1 MSGMWSWFRRLG
13 RLLQAPPVSAVPQ
26 QRRVLRL
33 QREVILP
40 SKLVILAAVYHYL
53 LRAPWAEEVASAF
66 DVVLETLRQFFVLY
80 AGLNVLAWLL
90 LLGLRKLPPG
100 TVQWISFVLGFADG
114 LFLGGLTLLTGGFD
128 SILYWVFPALIV
140 LNAICIPLA
149 TPQLV
154 LNLILSGFFLLAGLV
169 EPELRSQEIPVP
181 QLPPR
186 AQRKPVPPVRPDDI
200 PDPHAVL
207 QRLQRPTDTLAR
219 LIWNRIPESARRQL
233 LELVQEDSG
242 QDDRLRQFLADE
254 LNRLLP
260 QSRYVVQTESPAE
273 LPGEP
278 FLLRLVILW
287 LLTFCCY
294 GVQVLAARQRQ
305 AEEEAE
311 EFAHRSAQ
319 LHAAGRLAAE
329 FAHQIKNPLAIINN
343 AAFALRRLFG
353 HDPRAATSLELIQEE
368 VEKADRIIT
377 QVMGYAQLSEGR
389 VEKVNVREAI
399 EQAVAQV
406 FPPGMPTG
414 TEVRLDLREPLPM
427 MLMQRRHLTDIL
439 TNLLQNARDVLDGRG
454 QILVSARCPDEAT
467 LELSITDNGPGI
479 PADKLERIFEPYF
492 TMRPKGTGLGLAI
505 VKHNTE
511 LYGGRVRVES
521 GLGKGA
527 RFTVTFP
534 IRSIESTM
542 PERASPAP

>member
-1 MSGMWSWFRRLG
+1 MKPVRSWLTRLS
-13 RLLQAPPVSAVPQ
+13 RLLEAPQVAAAQ
-26 QRRVLRL
+26 QDRRVQRL

-40 SKLVILAAVYHYL
+40 AKLVILAAVYHYL
-53 LRAPWAEEVASAF
+53 LRGPWTDEAESSF
-66 DVVLETLRQFFVLY
+66 GVVLDTLREFFFIYGALSVLSW
-80 AGLNVLAWLL
+80 LAF
-90 LLGLRKLPPG
+90 LGIRSFPPG

-114 LFLGGLTLLTGGFD
+114 LFLGGLTVLTGGFD
-128 SILYWVFPALIV
+128 SVLYWVFPALIV

-154 LNLILSGFFLLAGLV
+154 LNLLLSGCFLVAGLV
-169 EPELRSQEIPVP
+169 EPGLRSQELPVP

-186 AQRKPVPPVRPDDI
+186 AQRKAIPPIQPQDI
-200 PDPHAVL
+200 PDPYAVAVRLEQL
-207 QRLQRPTDTLAR
+207 QDTLAR
-219 LIWNRIPESARRQL
+219 LLWQRWSETGRERVR
-233 LELVQEDSG
+233 EL
-242 QDDRLRQFLADE
+242 LRQPGQEEALRQVLADE

-260 QSRYVVQTESPAE
+260 LSRYVVQTEPAPE
-273 LPGEP
+273 VAGEP

-305 AEEEAE
+305 AEEEAK
-311 EFAHRSAQ
+311 EFAARTAQ

-343 AAFALRRLFG
+343 AAYALQRCFG
-353 HDPRAATSLELIQEE
+353 QNPAANTSLELIQEE

-377 QVMGYAQLSEGR
+377 QVMGYAELSEGR
-389 VEKVNVREAI
+389 VEKVNVHEAI
-399 EQAVAQV
+399 ERAVARV
-406 FPPGMPTG
+406 FPPGLETG
-414 TEVRLDLREPLPM
+414 IRVRVELQEPLPV
-427 MLMQRRHLTDIL
+427 LVMQPRHLDDIL
-439 TNLLQNARDVLDGRG
+439 TNLLQNARDVLNGDG
-454 QILVSARCPDEAT
+454 QVLVSARCPTETT
-467 LELSITDNGPGI
+467 LEVSVADNGPGI

-521 GLGKGA
+521 ALGKGA

-534 IRSIESTM
+534 IRTTEGAAL
-542 PERASPAP
+542 ERTGSMG

>member
-1 MSGMWSWFRRLG
+1 MKGLWSWLTRLRRL
-13 RLLQAPPVSAVPQ
+13 LEAPPVPAVLQ
-26 QRRVLRL
+26 ERRVLRL

-53 LRAPWAEEVASAF
+53 LRAPWTEEAASAF
-66 DVVLETLRQFFVLY
+66 DVVLETLRQFIVLY

-90 LLGLRKLPPG
+90 FLLLRKLPPG
-100 TVQWISFVLGFADG
+100 TVQWTSFVLGFADG

-128 SILYWVFPALIV
+128 SVLYWVFPALIV
-140 LNAICIPLA
+140 LNALCIPLA

-154 LNLILSGFFLLAGLV
+154 LNLMLSGFFLLAGLV
-169 EPELRSQEIPVP
+169 EPELRSQEMPVP

-186 AQRKPVPPVRPDDI
+186 AQRKPVPPVRPEDI
-200 PDPHAVL
+200 PDPLAVL
-207 QRLQRPTDTLAR
+207 QRLQRATDTLAR
-219 LIWNRIPESARRQL
+219 LIWNRIPEAARRQL
-233 LELVQEDSG
+233 LERAEEDADQE
-242 QDDRLRQFLADE
+242 DRLRQLLAEE

-260 QSRYVVQTESPAE
+260 QSRYVVQTETPTE

-311 EFAHRSAQ
+311 EFAHRTAQ

-389 VEKVNVREAI
+389 VEKVDVREAI
-399 EQAVAQV
+399 EQAVARV

-414 TEVRLDLREPLPM
+414 TKVQLDLRGPLPV

-454 QILVSARCPDEAT
+454 RIIVSARCPDDAT
-467 LELSITDNGPGI
+467 LELSVADDGPGI
-479 PADKLERIFEPYF
+479 PADKFERIFEPYF

-505 VKHNTE
+505 VKHNAE

-521 GLGKGA
+521 ELGKGA

-542 PERASPAP
+542 AERASPVP